1 MHLGTQELI
10 LILLIVIVLFGG
22 KKVAGLGK
30 ALGMSLREFRAEVRK
45 TMNLRRDNRKH
56 HRRKHIGQKPHRR
69 SPMNQPIRQRKKRKL
84 HLTGRLPNID
94 TNLSLYHG
102 KSLTAISFGR
112 TGFSA

>member
-22 KKVAGLGK
+22 KKLPAWEKRWG
-30 ALGMSLREFRAEVRK
+30 RACGSSGQKSAK

-56 HRRKHIGQKPHRR
+56 HRRKHNGQKLHRR

-84 HLTGRLPNID
+84 HPAGRLLDI
-94 TNLSLYHG
+94 
-102 KSLTAISFGR
+102 
-112 TGFSA
+112 